1 MISLNDLYSIL
12 QKSRTVDTDEM
23 PEPCQGNCEE
33 INPDLRELIFGGE
46 PSEFTECHRAALKNL
61 ILRNNIKNI
70 IIAAGM
76 SMLFAALI
84 ANFLIKRTL
93 PEWWTFPILFALL
106 IFAIIGGYNLY
117 ANSIANKE
125 ADSGNLFCFKY
136 EFYGKLRYVIDPQD
150 NSCLYYANLG
160 DFFVMTTSGTEPGP
174 FVYGVV
180 INVKGTEHFYLL
192 I

>member
-23 PEPCQGNCEE
+23 PSPCQGNCEE
-33 INPDLRELIFGGE
+33 MNPDLRELIFGGE
-46 PSEFTECHRAALKNL
+46 PCEFTEWHREALKNL

-84 ANFLIKRTL
+84 ANFLIKQTL

-106 IFAIIGGYNLY
+106 IFAIIGGYGLC
-117 ANSIANKE
+117 ANSIALKE
-125 ADSGNLFCFKY
+125 ADRGNLFCFKY

-174 FVYGVV
+174 FVFGVV
-180 INVKGTEHFYLL
+180 INVKGAEHFYLL

>member
-1 MISLNDLYSIL
+1 MDNFDYML
-12 QKSRTVDTDEM
+12 QRCRTVDTDEM
-23 PEPCQGNCEE
+23 PGACQGNCEE
-33 INPDLRELIFGGE
+33 INPDLREFIFGGE
-46 PSEFTECHRAALKNL
+46 PSEFTEWHREALKNL

-76 SMLFAALI
+76 SMLFLSLI
-84 ANFLIKRTL
+84 VSFIIKRTM

-106 IFAIIGGYNLY
+106 IFAIIGGYDLY
-117 ANSIANKE
+117 ANSIALKE
-125 ADSGNLFCFKY
+125 ADKGNLFCFKY
-136 EFYGKLRYVIDPQD
+136 EFYGKLRYVIDPED

-160 DFFVMTTSGTEPGP
+160 DFFVLITSGADLAQ
-174 FVYGVV
+174 FVYGAV